1 MIKDIYAANGKEP
14 GTQTHHHLDDLP
26 GFIPLRTPTNNGVLH
41 LTPAKKWVSV
51 ASLESRCEDFLALAI
66 QKTARHHEGFPR
78 QPYEAVDPVDH
89 SGSSSATE

>member
-1 MIKDIYAANGKEP
+1 MISGLNAANGREP
-14 GTQTHHHLDDLP
+14 GTQTHHHLSD
-26 GFIPLRTPTNNGVLH
+26 N
-41 LTPAKKWVSV
+41 VSGTAHKV
-51 ASLESRCEDFLALAI
+51 TTKPSQERRPSVTSRLEDRCEDFLALAI